1 MWQCTMLRLS
11 LNKRVEK
18 TNKFLISGLTRD
30 REFTLMR
37 QTLLKVNWISMPQ
50 EKQILKRL

>member
-18 TNKFLISGLTRD
+18 IKKFMISGLTRD
-30 REFTLMR
+30 QECILMR
-37 QTLLKVNWISMPQ
+37 QTLLKVNWISMPL
-50 EKQILKRL
+50 EKRIIKRL